1 MVMVDDELVDRI
13 NMWEFY
19 YFAAA
24 TIVPLLED
32 FLDVSEFK
40 LKKGWSRFFHSLPE
54 ESVGAED
61 FRKYPT
67 CSGSMTSRL
76 LSP

>member
-1 MVMVDDELVDRI
+1 MMVDDELVDLI
-13 NMWEFY
+13 NVWHFY

-32 FLDVSEFK
+32 FLDVAEFK
-40 LKKGWSRFFHSLPE
+40 LEDGRPRVCRRLPE

-61 FRKYPT
+61 F
-67 CSGSMTSRL
+67 SEMISNINL
-76 LSP
+76 LVRYNSEGG